1 MDRFISM
8 QRREFSLAFNEIKR
22 GRKINHWIWYIFPQ
36 IKGLGHSYMC
46 QKYDIQSLDEAK
58 KYLENEYLRN
68 NLIKISKELLNHKD
82 KDIKEIMN
90 IDDIKLLSCMTLFK
104 EADKEVNKCG
114 TIFQQVINTFYGGKE
129 DEKTISILNR
139 MENNNKAKDTII
151 NEEEIIKTDKGKKN
165 NVNSKSER
173 YQDGDEMDVENE
185 NLNEGLVIRS
195 YERNNTNDLNALTL
209 KNNIEQKKIKEK
221 KVIINN
227 IKCDTSNKPNDNIIK
242 NNIEKS
248 SIRNYYKSKKNN
260 EDKIQ
265 TKITDYYKKVE
276 HYN

>member
-1 MDRFISM
+1 M
-8 QRREFSLAFNEIKR
+8 QRREFSQAFKEIER
-22 GRKINHWIWYIFPQ
+22 GRKISHWIWYIFPQ

-68 NLIKISKELLNHKD
+68 NLINICKELLNHND

-114 TIFQQVINTFYGGKE
+114 TIFQEVINTFYGGKE
-129 DEKTISILNR
+129 DEQTISILNR
-139 MENNNKAKDTII
+139 MENNNKTMDII
-151 NEEEIIKTDKGKKN
+151 MSEEERIKTDKEKKN
-165 NVNSKSER
+165 NMNSKNER

-185 NLNEGLVIRS
+185 NLNEGLDIRS
-195 YERNNTNDLNALTL
+195 HERNNTNDLNALNL
-209 KNNIEQKKIKEK
+209 KNNIEQKKFKEK
-221 KVIINN
+221 KDIIYN
-227 IKCDTSNKPNDNIIK
+227 IKCNTSNKPDDNITK
-242 NNIEKS
+242 NNNEKS
-248 SIRNYYKSKKNN
+248 SIRNRYKSKKNN

-265 TKITDYYKKVE
+265 KKITDYYKKVE
-276 HYN
+276 H

>member
-8 QRREFSLAFNEIKR
+8 QRREFSQAFKEIER
-22 GRKINHWIWYIFPQ
+22 GRKISHWIWYIFPQ

-68 NLIKISKELLNHKD
+68 NLINICKELLNHND

-114 TIFQQVINTFYGGKE
+114 TIFQEVINTFYGGKE
-129 DEKTISILNR
+129 DEQTISILNR
-139 MENNNKAKDTII
+139 MENNNKTMDII
-151 NEEEIIKTDKGKKN
+151 MSEEERIKTDKEKKN
-165 NVNSKSER
+165 NMNSKNER

-185 NLNEGLVIRS
+185 NLNEGLDIRS
-195 YERNNTNDLNALTL
+195 HERNNTNDLNALTL
-209 KNNIEQKKIKEK
+209 KNNIEQKKFKEK
-221 KVIINN
+221 KDIIYN
-227 IKCDTSNKPNDNIIK
+227 IKCNTSNKPDDNITK
-242 NNIEKS
+242 NNNEKS
-248 SIRNYYKSKKNN
+248 SIRNRYKSKKNN

-265 TKITDYYKKVE
+265 KKITDYYKKVE
-276 HYN
+276 H

>member
-8 QRREFSLAFNEIKR
+8 QRREFSQAFKEIER
-22 GRKINHWIWYIFPQ
+22 GRKISHWIWYIFPQ

-68 NLIKISKELLNHKD
+68 NLINICKELLNHND

-114 TIFQQVINTFYGGKE
+114 TIFQEVINTFYGGKE
-129 DEKTISILNR
+129 DEQTISILNR
-139 MENNNKAKDTII
+139 MENNNKSKDII
-151 NEEEIIKTDKGKKN
+151 ISEEGRIKADKEKKN
-165 NVNSKSER
+165 NMNSIHER

-185 NLNEGLVIRS
+185 NLNEGLDIRS
-195 YERNNTNDLNALTL
+195 HERNNTNDLNALTL
-209 KNNIEQKKIKEK
+209 KNNIEQKKFKEK
-221 KVIINN
+221 KDIIYNN
-227 IKCDTSNKPNDNIIK
+227 IKCNTSNKPDDNITK
-242 NNIEKS
+242 NNNEKI
-248 SIRNYYKSKKNN
+248 SIRNLYKNKKNN

-276 HYN
+276 H

>member
-1 MDRFISM
+1 M
-8 QRREFSLAFNEIKR
+8 
-22 GRKINHWIWYIFPQ
+22 
-36 IKGLGHSYMC
+36 
-46 QKYDIQSLDEAK
+46 
-58 KYLENEYLRN
+58 
-68 NLIKISKELLNHKD
+68 
-82 KDIKEIMN
+82 
-90 IDDIKLLSCMTLFK
+90 
-104 EADKEVNKCG
+104 
-114 TIFQQVINTFYGGKE
+114 
-129 DEKTISILNR
+129 
-139 MENNNKAKDTII
+139 
-151 NEEEIIKTDKGKKN
+151 
-165 NVNSKSER
+165 NSKSER

>member
-8 QRREFSLAFNEIKR
+8 QRREFSQAFKEIER
-22 GRKINHWIWYIFPQ
+22 GRKISHWIWYIFPQ

-68 NLIKISKELLNHKD
+68 NLINICKELLNHND

-114 TIFQQVINTFYGGKE
+114 TIFQEVINTFYGGKE
-129 DEKTISILNR
+129 DEQTISILNR
-139 MENNNKAKDTII
+139 MENNNKKMDII
-151 NEEEIIKTDKGKKN
+151 MSEEERIKTDKEKKS
-165 NVNSKSER
+165 NVNSKNER

-185 NLNEGLVIRS
+185 NLNEGLDIRS
-195 YERNNTNDLNALTL
+195 HERNNTNDLNALNL
-209 KNNIEQKKIKEK
+209 KNNIEQKKFKEK
-221 KVIINN
+221 KDIIYN
-227 IKCDTSNKPNDNIIK
+227 IKCNTSNKPDDNITK
-242 NNIEKS
+242 NNNEKS
-248 SIRNYYKSKKNN
+248 SIRNRYKSKKNN
-260 EDKIQ
+260 EDKNQ
-265 TKITDYYKKVE
+265 KKITDYYKKVE
-276 HYN
+276 H

>member
-8 QRREFSLAFNEIKR
+8 QRREFSQAFNEIKR
-22 GRKINHWIWYIFPQ
+22 GRKISHWIWYIFPQ

-68 NLIKISKELLNHKD
+68 NLIKICKELLNHND

-114 TIFQQVINTFYGGKE
+114 TIFQEVINTFYGGKE
-129 DEKTISILNR
+129 DEQTISILNR
-139 MENNNKAKDTII
+139 MENNNKTMDII
-151 NEEEIIKTDKGKKN
+151 MSEEERIKTDKEKKS
-165 NVNSKSER
+165 NVNSKNER
-173 YQDGDEMDVENE
+173 YQDGDEMDVESE
-185 NLNEGLVIRS
+185 NLNVGLDIRNHG
-195 YERNNTNDLNALTL
+195 RNNANDLNALTL
-209 KNNIEQKKIKEK
+209 KNNIEQKKFKEK
-221 KVIINN
+221 KDIIYN
-227 IKCDTSNKPNDNIIK
+227 IKCNTSNKPDDNITK
-242 NNIEKS
+242 NNNEKI
-248 SIRNYYKSKKNN
+248 SIRNRYKNNKNN
-260 EDKIQ
+260 EDKNQ

-276 HYN
+276 H

>member
-8 QRREFSLAFNEIKR
+8 QRREFSQAFKEIER
-22 GRKINHWIWYIFPQ
+22 GRKISHWIWYIFPQ

-68 NLIKISKELLNHKD
+68 NLINICKELLNHND

-104 EADKEVNKCG
+104 VADKEVNKCG
-114 TIFQQVINTFYGGKE
+114 TIFQEVINTFYRGKE
-129 DEKTISILNR
+129 DEQTISILNR
-139 MENNNKAKDTII
+139 MENNNKTMDII
-151 NEEEIIKTDKGKKN
+151 MSEEERIKADKEKKS
-165 NVNSKSER
+165 NVNSKNER
-173 YQDGDEMDVENE
+173 YQDEDEMDVENE
-185 NLNEGLVIRS
+185 NLNEGLDIRS
-195 YERNNTNDLNALTL
+195 HERNNTNDLNALTL
-209 KNNIEQKKIKEK
+209 KNNIEQKKFKEK
-221 KVIINN
+221 KDLIYN
-227 IKCDTSNKPNDNIIK
+227 IKCNTSNKPDDNITK
-242 NNIEKS
+242 NNNEKI
-248 SIRNYYKSKKNN
+248 SIRNLYKNKKNN

-276 HYN
+276 H